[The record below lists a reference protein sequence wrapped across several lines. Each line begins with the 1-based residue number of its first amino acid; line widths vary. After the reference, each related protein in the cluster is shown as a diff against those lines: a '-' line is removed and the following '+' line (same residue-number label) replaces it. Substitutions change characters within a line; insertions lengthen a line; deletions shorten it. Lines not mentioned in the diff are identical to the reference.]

1 VDEWLALRK
10 HWLCTWS
17 EEEIKSKLTCLG
29 ASSLLIV
36 GCGDLGQRVARVVG
50 KSDWLITGVRRTP
63 GAVGTDFPYQ
73 AADYSIPGSLDF
85 AESLRPDF
93 VLATFT
99 PSTPDIEGYRRGFT
113 AAAKNVLAGLGEHRV
128 RRMIMVS
135 STRVYAEEAGGRV
148 DEAGEL
154 SAQDER
160 ALAIIDAERKL
171 LDSDQL
177 VTIVRLA
184 GIYGGQAGRLIS
196 RVARGQIAAAQPVR
210 YTNRIHRDDC
220 AGFLA
225 HLFTLS
231 SNNQPLSAVYNGVDD
246 EPTPAH
252 DVQAWLALEMG
263 VELSAHS
270 GDVQEAATLGK
281 QCSNA
286 LLHSTGYELHYP
298 DYRAGYRQVL
308 GTL

>member
-1 VDEWLALRK
+1 M
-10 HWLCTWS
+10 S
-17 EEEIKSKLTCLG
+17 NP
-29 ASSLLIV
+29 SLLIV
-36 GCGDLGQRVARVVG
+36 GCGDLGRRIARVLG
-50 KSDWLITGVRRTP
+50 HNDWLITGVRRAL
-63 GAVGTDFPYQ
+63 GAVSTDFPYR

-99 PSTPDIEGYRRGFT
+99 PSTPDVEGYRRGFT
-113 AAAKNVLAGLGEHRV
+113 AAAENLLAGLGKHRV
-128 RRMIMVS
+128 KRLIMIS
-135 STRVYAEEAGGRV
+135 STRVYAEGAGGRV

-160 ALAIIDAERKL
+160 ALAIIDAECQL
-171 LDSDQL
+171 LGSDQL

-184 GIYGGQAGRLIS
+184 GIYGDQSGRLIS

-225 HLFTLS
+225 HLLTQS
-231 SNNQPLSAVYNGVDD
+231 SAKQPLLAVYNVVDD

-252 DVQAWLALEMG
+252 DVQAWLAQKMG
-263 VELSAHS
+263 VELSANS
-270 GDVQEAATLGK
+270 GHLQEAATVGK
-281 QCSNA
+281 RCSNA
-286 LLHSTGYELHYP
+286 RLHSTGYELRYP
-298 DYRAGYRQVL
+298 HYRAGYHHVL
-308 GTL
+308 AADKTAV

>member
-1 VDEWLALRK
+1 M
-10 HWLCTWS
+10 S
-17 EEEIKSKLTCLG
+17 NP
-29 ASSLLIV
+29 SLLII
-36 GCGDLGQRVARVVG
+36 GCGDLGQRVARILG
-50 KSDWLITGVRRTP
+50 QRDWPITGVRRTLR
-63 GAVGTDFPYQ
+63 AVCTDFPYQ
-73 AADYSIPGSLDF
+73 AADYSVAGSLDF

-113 AAAKNVLAGLGEHRV
+113 VAAENLLAGLGEHRV
-128 RRMIMVS
+128 RRLIMIS
-135 STRVYAEEAGGRV
+135 STRVYAESAGGRV

-160 ALAIIDAERKL
+160 AQAIIDAEGQL
-171 LDSDQL
+171 LGSDQP
-177 VTIVRLA
+177 VTIVRFA
-184 GIYGGQAGRLIS
+184 GIYGDPAGRLIS
-196 RVARGQIAAAQPVR
+196 RVARGQISAAQPVR

-231 SNNQPLSAVYNGVDD
+231 MDNQPLSAVYNGVDD
-246 EPTPAH
+246 EPAAAH

-263 VELSAHS
+263 VELSASS
-270 GDVQEAATLGK
+270 GHLQEAATVGK

-286 LLHSTGYELHYP
+286 LLHSTGYELRYP
-298 DYRAGYRQVL
+298 HYRAGYRHVL
-308 GTL
+308 GSDKTAV